1 VEYSPWYGIDYDYT
15 LVDGSGHPIKEMVR
29 KVQGALNQGKD
40 VRIFTARKSNL
51 RALDEV
57 KEFCK
62 EQFGY
67 ELPITDKKDP
77 GMVELWDDR
86 TYNPLLDGH
95 MLAGLGKLAGVLK
108 EKIGGMNK
116 GSPSGNQGKFSSA
129 IQRLQKRKK
138 GKPSY
143 NNQTSMDRFEY

>member
-1 VEYSPWYGIDYDYT
+1 MDYRSWFGVDYDYT
-15 LVDGSGHPIKEMVR
+15 LVDSSGHEITKMVQ
-29 KVQGALNQGKD
+29 KVQKALDEGKD
-40 VRIFTARKSNL
+40 VRIFTARLSNPKAL
-51 RALDEV
+51 REV
-57 KEFCK
+57 REFCR

-86 TYNPLLDGH
+86 SYNPILDGH

-108 EKIGGMNK
+108 EKVGGMNK
-116 GSPSGNQGKFSSA
+116 DGGQSKFGQA
-129 IQRLQKRKK
+129 INRLKKRKQ

-143 NNQTSMDRFEY
+143 NNETSMSKYNEF